1 MLMDIIYVCL
11 KDFQVLRPA
20 ITECRR
26 DDWELNIIR
35 VTGANRWEKTVPLYF
50 VPAAW
55 LLFGMSSADKSMG
68 RSNSEPKSPK

>member
-1 MLMDIIYVCL
+1 MLMDIIYGCL

-26 DDWELNIIR
+26 DDWELNIALVTDEIR
-35 VTGANRWEKTVPLYF
+35 REKTVPLYF

-55 LLFGMSSADKSMG
+55 LLF
-68 RSNSEPKSPK
+68 

>member
-1 MLMDIIYVCL
+1 MDIIYGCL

-26 DDWELNIIR
+26 DDWALNIALLTDEIR
-35 VTGANRWEKTVPLYF
+35 REKTVPLYF

-55 LLFGMSSADKSMG
+55 LLF
-68 RSNSEPKSPK
+68 